1 MALTVPVLD
10 NTSFE
15 RLLED
20 ATARIPS
27 FTPEWT
33 NYGLEGDPGLTLV
46 ELFAFLTDS
55 LLYRANRYPETNRL
69 KFLQLLGV
77 PLRPASAASG
87 IVAISNDSGPLQALP
102 LEQGVAVAA
111 GSVPFVTAAPVN
123 VLPLD
128 AMVFYKGPIASTDPN
143 YQAYQTQYEAILL
156 AAEAA
161 AVTTPIATTT
171 TTTSATAATATTTS
185 GSSSAAAAATVQLA
199 FYSTEQM
206 TAPTA
211 ANPSPV
217 VDLVA
222 DTMDQALYVA
232 LLAPANAA
240 PGDVISAIANQTL
253 SLGIVPSLLGG
264 VPPLQPLQLSTQT
277 TPTPSLIYEMPANI
291 GTDPT
296 AAQYVSLTP
305 LAAPDVLDSI
315 GVVLLP
321 LPGAAQIGTW
331 TFSDPM
337 SEGTGDFP
345 PLMNDPTIGPRI
357 VTWIRIRLPTPTTS
371 NGASVVQ
378 SAQLVWVSVNASLVF
393 QAVTV
398 VNEVVGT
405 ATGEPDQSYMLA
417 NSPVLPTTLTVTT
430 QVTTG
435 SQPVVTPWAQV
446 EDLTTAGPND
456 MVYELDPEAGQ
467 VTFGDGV
474 AGARPAAGA
483 RILANYQYGGGTQG
497 NVAIGA
503 ISSTPDPRLQGGY
516 SVSNPVPTSG
526 GNLAQ
531 TVANAEQTI
540 PSVIRNKDRL
550 VTAQDFAD
558 VAMNTPGV
566 DINRVDILPLFVPG
580 PPPQDGVAGVV
591 TLMAVPL
598 TDPVNPLWP
607 TPDRLFLGRICSFL
621 DTRRLVTTEVYV
633 CGPIYV
639 SVYVSV
645 GIAVQAG
652 YFPDLVNQAVA
663 AGLQNYLS
671 SLRGRGPT
679 GAGWPLRKTLL
690 DKDLEA
696 TVTRI
701 EGVEYVDSLL
711 LGGSDGSQVSEITF
725 TGLQLPRLDGLLV
738 VEGTASPLGSVVG
751 TLVQPAQP
759 GVSVVPVPIIKA
771 KC

>member
-1 MALTVPVLD
+1 MLAA
-10 NTSFE
+10 
-15 RLLED
+15 

-33 NYGLEGDPGLTLV
+33 NYGLEGDPGLTLI

-77 PLRPASAASG
+77 PLRPAAAATG
-87 IVAISNDSGPLQALP
+87 IVRISNDSGPMQALA

-128 AMVFYKGPIASTDPN
+128 AMIFYKSPIAATDPN
-143 YQAYQTQYEAILL
+143 YQTYQTQYEAIQL

-161 AVTTPIATTT
+161 AA
-171 TTTSATAATATTTS
+171 TTTSATTTITTSSSTTSATTS
-185 GSSSAAAAATVQLA
+185 GSTATTSAATVQLA

-211 ANPSPV
+211 ATPSPV
-217 VDLVA
+217 VDLVS
-222 DTMDQALYVA
+222 DTMDRALYVA
-232 LLAPANAA
+232 LLAPANGA
-240 PGDVISAIANQTL
+240 PSDVISVIANQTL
-253 SLGIVPSLLGG
+253 SLGIVPSLVGG

-277 TPTPSLIYEMPANI
+277 TPTPNLIYEMPANI
-291 GTDPT
+291 GTDVS

-305 LAAPDVLDSI
+305 LSAPDVLDSI

-371 NGASVVQ
+371 NGASVVA
-378 SAQLVWVSVNASLVF
+378 SAQLVWVGVNATLIY

-398 VNEVVGT
+398 VNEVVGA
-405 ATGEPDQSYMLA
+405 ATGEPDQSYTLA

-435 SQPVVTPWAQV
+435 SQPVVTPWAQM

-467 VTFGDGV
+467 ITFGDGIN
-474 AGARPAAGA
+474 GARPPAGA
-483 RILANYQYGGGTQG
+483 RIVASYQYGGGTQG

-503 ISSTPDPRLQGGY
+503 VSSTTDPRLQGGY

-526 GNLAQ
+526 GDLAQ
-531 TVANAEQTI
+531 TVADAEQNI
-540 PSVIRNKDRL
+540 PSIIRNKDRL

-591 TLMAVPL
+591 TLMVVPL

-607 TPDRLFLGRICSFL
+607 TPDRLFLGRVCSYL

-633 CGPIYV
+633 CGPDYA

-652 YFPDLVNQAVA
+652 YFPDLVNQAVTT
-663 AGLQNYLS
+663 GLQNYLS
-671 SLRGRGPT
+671 SLRGLGPT

-696 TVTRI
+696 AVTRI

-711 LGGSDGSQVSEITF
+711 LGGSDGSQVTEITF

-751 TLVQPAQP
+751 TLAQPAQP
-759 GVSVVPVPIIKA
+759 GVSVVPVPVINA